1 MYLYNLKLFRLSHE
15 QKRFITLKLK
25 ATTLSPK
32 QKQWITFKVSMLEMK
47 AIEDYCRQSQ
57 RTKTDI
63 LRELIRKLPT
73 FTNVRDDNP
82 V

>member
-1 MYLYNLKLFRLSHE
+1 MAQN
-15 QKRFITLKLK
+15 QQPFITFKFR
-25 ATTLSPK
+25 ASTLSQK
-32 QKQWITFKVSMLEMK
+32 QKQWITFKVSMLEMR
-47 AIEDYCRQSQ
+47 ALEDYCRQNQ

-73 FTNVRDDNP
+73 FANVKDDNP